1 MLIHLLWLWW
11 WLHLAPLAD
20 SVPRLGQE
28 NEEKAPVS
36 GWHMELAACRSKLG
50 ALGVLV
56 VHHRIEP
63 RGRHR
68 RQRELKVFPG
78 APSVPALAAGSGSR
92 ARH

>member
-1 MLIHLLWLWW
+1 MLPWLTVCLGWVRKRRRK
-11 WLHLAPLAD
+11 PLF
-20 SVPRLGQE
+20 
-28 NEEKAPVS
+28 
-36 GWHMELAACRSKLG
+36 GWHMELAGCQSRLG

-56 VHHRIEP
+56 VRHQLLP

-78 APSVPALAAGSGSR
+78 APSVPALAAGSGSP